1 MRLNCIDSGSL
12 PAGSPLQVARER
24 ASGGGKGELS
34 SLSLDYEQ
42 SLFFL
47 GPSSKTPETRKWPRA
62 WLKFPTSHT
71 CVSLRVRLSSDFSRL
86 PQVESLLIG
95 YARKKGE
102 KKLVGSNDHP
112 MSLAKKKEK
121 KQHIKISFL
130 AETDDLTW
138 PNMTSTS
145 SRDPNQGSWSFPFWK
160 PLLEEPGP

>member
-42 SLFFL
+42 SIFFL

-62 WLKFPTSHT
+62 WLKFPTSRT

-121 KQHIKISFL
+121 KPSILKYHFSLKQ
-130 AETDDLTW
+130 
-138 PNMTSTS
+138 MT
-145 SRDPNQGSWSFPFWK
+145 
-160 PLLEEPGP
+160 